1 MDPATQRRVRNTR
14 EKTMANFGIGIDT
27 GGTYTDTVLYDFE
40 KKTVVSKAKALT
52 TKEDLAVGI
61 SAALDLLQ
69 IPPGI
74 EPGFISLS
82 TTLATNACVEN
93 RLGHA
98 KLVFFGGDR
107 RNLDRYAAD
116 FGLPPTDEI
125 VLVPCVSSY
134 SEGQVESVDWD
145 CFERRLQTDLK
156 GLDGVGII
164 ELYSMRNGA
173 VVEKEAKQRLEE
185 QTGIPAVCGYEL
197 VTELNCLQRGA
208 STLVNAALV
217 PTIRRFLLA
226 IKGSLAGRGLARPV
240 VIVRSDGN
248 LMSEDYATLRPAE
261 TLLSGPAASVVGGLE
276 LAREKDCLIV
286 DMGGT
291 TSDIA
296 LVRSGVPLG
305 AASGISIGK
314 WKTGIKGLYIRTFG
328 LGADSAVHFDHDGPR
343 LEEYRVTPWCMA
355 AAKHPALKEDL
366 RRLTLLYP
374 RHTRFVHE
382 GFMFARDISANPRY
396 SAFEKRFSEALR
408 SGPLLLPAAAAA
420 VGRDEY
426 SLDVSRLIAD
436 EVVHVFG
443 LTPTDIMHLRGEFTR
458 YDAEGSALAAEFVAN
473 CLGLSTSELAD
484 WIYREVCRKLYLNI
498 VATLLE
504 HENPAWEK
512 QGLTEK
518 AAELALDFY
527 RRRTG
532 KTGKGFLRAD
542 FATDLPL
549 VGVGAPIHV
558 FLAEVAAMLGTR
570 AIIGPHAEVAN
581 ALGAVVGKVHAE
593 RSLEIRA
600 DYNTEGI
607 NGYTVFADQGNVSF
621 KEREEA
627 EAWALC
633 EAESAARVEVVR
645 RGATGEVLVNCRL
658 ESREG
663 MSRNGALH
671 LGSRAI
677 AYAVGSAGGGVRN

>member
-1 MDPATQRRVRNTR
+1 
-14 EKTMANFGIGIDT
+14 MANFGIGIDT
-27 GGTYTDTVLYDFE
+27 GGTYTDAVLYDFARQS
-40 KKTVVSKAKALT
+40 VVGKAKALT
-52 TKEDLAVGI
+52 TREDLALGI
-61 SAALDLLQ
+61 TAALDLLRL
-69 IPPGI
+69 PPGC
-74 EPGFISLS
+74 EPGIISLS

-93 RLGHA
+93 RLGQA

-107 RNLDRYAAD
+107 RNLDRYGSA
-116 FGLPPTDEI
+116 FGLPPGEEI
-125 VLVPCVSSY
+125 ILVPCVSSY
-134 SEGQVESVDWD
+134 SEGLVESVDWNT
-145 CFERRLQTDLK
+145 FERRMQCDLQ

-197 VTELNCLQRGA
+197 VSELNCLQRGA
-208 STLVNAALV
+208 STLVNAALF

-226 IKGSLAGRGLARPV
+226 IKESLAQRHIAAPV

-248 LMSEDYATLRPAE
+248 LMSEAFATLRPAE
-261 TLLSGPAASVVGGLE
+261 TLLSGPAASVIGGLE
-276 LAREKDCLIV
+276 LAREQDCVIV

-296 LVRSGVPLG
+296 VVRSGIPLK
-305 AASGISIGK
+305 AANGINIGK

-328 LGADSAVHFDHDGPR
+328 LGADSAVHYNNDGPI
-343 LEEYRVTPWCMA
+343 LEDFRVTPWCMA
-355 AAKHPALKEDL
+355 AAKHPELKEAL
-366 RRLTLLYP
+366 GRQMPSYP
-374 RHTRFVHE
+374 RHTRFIHE
-382 GFMFARDISANPRY
+382 GFMFARDISASPRY
-396 SAFEKRFSEALR
+396 SDFEKRFSEALR
-408 SGPLLLPAAAAA
+408 PGPLLLRDAAAA

-426 SLDVSRLIAD
+426 SLDVSRLVAD
-436 EVVHVFG
+436 EAVQVFG

-473 CLGLSTSELAD
+473 CVGMSGGELSE
-484 WIYREVCRKLYLNI
+484 WIYREVCRKLYVNI
-498 VATLLE
+498 AATLLE
-504 HENPAWEK
+504 HENPACDK
-512 QGLTEK
+512 QGLTDK

-532 KTGKGFLRAD
+532 NSGKGFLRAE

-558 FLAEVAAMLGTR
+558 FLKEVAAMLGTR
-570 AIIGPHAEVAN
+570 AIIGEHAEVAN

-593 RSLEIRA
+593 RSVEIRA

-607 NGYTVFADQGNVSF
+607 NGYTVFAENGNFSF

-627 EAWALC
+627 EAWALR
-633 EAESAARVEVVR
+633 EAGQAARGEALR

-658 ESREG
+658 ETREG

-677 AYAVGSAGGGVRN
+677 AYAVGSVGGGGRNEG